1 MPADPES
8 LADPRT
14 WEAFTCL
21 EPGTRF
27 DQGKLDHGPDGHL
40 RYGWKKQTQLVSQQ
54 QQGRLIKSGKIQ
66 ADEGL
71 LNLRDAL
78 TGKEV
83 LAHGGSVAWNAYRR
97 RWIMIA
103 VEAMGSSFLGEVWYA
118 EADTPLGPWV
128 YARKVVTHN
137 DYSFYN
143 PKHHA
148 MFDQEGGRII
158 YFEGTYTTTF
168 SGSKDP
174 TPRYDYN
181 QIMYQLDL
189 SDPRLALPVPIYVV
203 HEKDSAIR
211 HVAGTRLTGETA
223 AREIAFL
230 APDRAGLATI
240 PVFERETQAQGGG
253 S

>member
-1 MPADPES
+1 
-8 LADPRT
+8 
-14 WEAFTCL
+14 
-21 EPGTRF
+21 
-27 DQGKLDHGPDGHL
+27 
-40 RYGWKKQTQLVSQQ
+40 
-54 QQGRLIKSGKIQ
+54 
-66 ADEGL
+66 
-71 LNLRDAL
+71 
-78 TGKEV
+78 
-83 LAHGGSVAWNAYRR
+83 
-97 RWIMIA
+97 MIA
-103 VEAMGSSFLGEVWYA
+103 VEAMGSSLLGEVWYA

-128 YARKVVTHN
+128 YARKVVTHD

-203 HEKDSAIR
+203 HEQDSAVR
-211 HVAGTRLTGETA
+211 HRCCERADRGNTRRGKSHSLPRIDPDWRLFRFSRSETQRTGRWFLTTNSAGQGTRSKVERWGS
-223 AREIAFL
+223 
-230 APDRAGLATI
+230 
-240 PVFERETQAQGGG
+240 PVFYVVPADVRKPHAG
-253 S
+253 SVELFESGQTAESMTPCIQRSRIPGPV